1 MAPESTERES
11 RTLFT
16 LLIIAGSIGLAGGTL
31 ELLLFGQFGP
41 GPYFTVS
48 LSTAVLLV
56 TLLFVRTTPSP
67 LTGNPAPSA
76 SPTAGPEDLP
86 NPLST
91 PGQNP
96 LSDAFLARGDGWA
109 DEKTALTASFSARA
123 RPEAAV
129 ASTAPELT
137 LERRPWQAQPLP
149 VPLGGGFL
157 VPRTSEG
164 VLASLDRLAE
174 ELARPVPGVRAPPTE
189 ESPEPSEPA
198 PPATH
203 VIEDVLVHPHLGRGS
218 TSSPRA
224 PEGSRTELPPPRL
237 LHLPTE
243 KELLQGLPPE
253 SFPSPSRPASELKP
267 VTASELPMGME
278 QIRSE
283 LEKLRH
289 AFLSGPKRSGPPARR
304 PSPPPAHSTPSPA
317 TSPARPAP
325 RAPQPLT
332 TKAGRDQARVSEGD
346 LQLLLDDLEF
356 RLKAPL
362 PLAPRGGP
370 SPVTRERTPTT

>member
-1 MAPESTERES
+1 
-11 RTLFT
+11 
-16 LLIIAGSIGLAGGTL
+16 
-31 ELLLFGQFGP
+31 
-41 GPYFTVS
+41 
-48 LSTAVLLV
+48 
-56 TLLFVRTTPSP
+56 
-67 LTGNPAPSA
+67 
-76 SPTAGPEDLP
+76 
-86 NPLST
+86 
-91 PGQNP
+91 
-96 LSDAFLARGDGWA
+96 
-109 DEKTALTASFSARA
+109 
-123 RPEAAV
+123 
-129 ASTAPELT
+129 
-137 LERRPWQAQPLP
+137 
-149 VPLGGGFL
+149 
-157 VPRTSEG
+157 